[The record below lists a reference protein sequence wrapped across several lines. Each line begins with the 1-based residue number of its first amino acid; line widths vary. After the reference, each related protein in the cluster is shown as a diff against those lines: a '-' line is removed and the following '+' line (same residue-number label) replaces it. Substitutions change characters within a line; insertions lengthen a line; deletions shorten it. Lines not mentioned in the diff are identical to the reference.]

1 MLSEEEGHT
10 SKSKN
15 EMLYK
20 LSLQKDAKI
29 GKLSQALFNSTCT
42 FKPNVYPQ
50 PEEIRQRLD
59 TETHSQRELKTCES
73 KKRFQ
78 EQAKREMLYDSE
90 TDRPLFKPLVYND
103 QKRNRPNNVNVIDSF

>member
-73 KKRFQ
+73 KKRF
-78 EQAKREMLYDSE
+78 
-90 TDRPLFKPLVYND
+90 
-103 QKRNRPNNVNVIDSF
+103 